1 MRAASSDSNI
11 SRFESRLRNGLG
23 RFASAAGAAAIVAG
37 LVVPGVAVTPGLAS
51 SSQSASGNKIAQ
63 TVPVGG
69 GIVKPPVVPGKQV
82 QHVTS
87 FRSAVG
93 SKQLTFTMHGDGVL
107 TKSVQLSLTNT
118 TNKPLRVVIPAN
130 EIFNPSSAA
139 SQTMMSARDRLV
151 LIPPN
156 TTVSTDL
163 PTLCVSPRSVPPP
176 PPAGVEYSVGNY
188 PDAAEWK
195 SFAAINAAAD
205 QLSRQG
211 KFDNIHLSD
220 VRGTIAQFAVWTKLG
235 RKSANPNDKVDAN
248 TFADQYLKTLSGEF
262 KKDPDKAKK
271 KFGGAFDFA
280 ADGSVIIK
288 DEKKKKEIDS
298 ASTAIFAAIDL
309 TLNLSDDPKLKVPGL
324 PGASNW
330 DTCIQVGERAFEKGD
345 YVEADELLSAA
356 LEEAEKFGEG
366 DIRLATTLLDL
377 AKVNTDQGK
386 YSDAQPQ
393 LERALRIQNKVSP
406 DSPDV
411 AVTEN
416 ALGVLNLHMAR
427 RDSGGKG
434 ISTETKPTFD
444 DAEKYFLKARE
455 LRTKVLGAS
464 SAEVGETL
472 NDLAYL
478 YILEDRGTEA
488 RPLLDQALAIRLK
501 ALGPDSPEVAEVNK
515 NIGALYEK
523 QGKYPLAEK
532 FYKNAL
538 VIDVKALGKEHPYV
552 ATILDG
558 LSNLARL
565 QDKTDEAGSFN
576 SAAKEIR
583 KVSLGQNEE
592 LLASLP
598 DDYQAL
604 TRIKNFAQETD
615 KIEANTQ
622 VFKGLIVEKPK
633 SNKPIKDKWAL
644 VIGVSKFKDPS
655 MNLRYSDKDALAF
668 YNYLIKDAHF
678 RPDHV
683 RLLLNEKAT
692 RENIMSQIG
701 DKWLVRVT
709 GPDDLVVIYFSGHGS
724 PSTLDQKGVNYLVA
738 YNTDKNSLFSTGI
751 NLKEFAGLVH
761 DRVNSERVVMVMD
774 ACHSGAASATKGL
787 TRIHNMDAESVAQG
801 TGQLVICSSEP
812 SQVSWESERYPNGV
826 FTHYLIEGLKLKGP
840 NTPLGDAYEYMKNKV
855 REEVAF
861 DRKEQ
866 QVPIIRSHWEGK
878 DLVMG
883 APPSEIRPSLPA
895 DPSEISADSPQG
907 DIESGKKSLGV
918 PKKTPGAPSAPAKS
932 APHASVKKGT

>member
-1 MRAASSDSNI
+1 MTKAYL
-11 SRFESRLRNGLG
+11 SRLSGLL
-23 RFASAAGAAAIVAG
+23 RPAVTSLSAAMVLTGYTLPVLANGSTQVAQVLPTG
-37 LVVPGVAVTPGLAS
+37 VGVGVGKPPSVPGG
-51 SSQSASGNKIAQ
+51 K
-63 TVPVGG
+63 PV
-69 GIVKPPVVPGKQV
+69 Q
-82 QHVTS
+82 QVTS
-87 FRSAVG
+87 FRNAVN
-93 SKQLTFTMHGDGVL
+93 SKQLSFKMHGDGVL
-107 TKSVQLSLTNT
+107 TKNVQLSLTNN

-130 EIFNPSSAA
+130 EIFNPNTSA

-151 LIPPN
+151 MIPPN
-156 TTVSTDL
+156 TTVNTDL

-176 PPAGVEYSVGNY
+176 PPAGVEYTVGNY
-188 PDAAEWK
+188 SDPADWK
-195 SFAAINAAAD
+195 SFSAINAAAD

-211 KFDNIHLSD
+211 KFDNIKLSD

-235 RKSANPNDKVDAN
+235 RKSANPEDKVDEN
-248 TFADQYLKTLSGEF
+248 TFADQYLKTLGTEY

-271 KFGGAFDFA
+271 KFGDAFEI
-280 ADGSVIIK
+280 GPTGVVSIK
-288 DEKKKKEIDS
+288 DAKKKKEIDA

-309 TLNLSDDPKLKVPGL
+309 TLNLSTDPKLKVPGL
-324 PGASNW
+324 PGNSNW
-330 DTCIQVGERAFEKGD
+330 ETCVQVGERAFEKGD
-345 YVEADELLSAA
+345 YVEAEELLTTA
-356 LEEAEKFGEG
+356 LDEAEKFGEG
-366 DIRLATTLLDL
+366 DIRLATTLIDL
-377 AKVNTDQGK
+377 AKVSTDQGK
-386 YSDAQPQ
+386 YSEAQPR
-393 LERALRIQNKVSP
+393 LERALRIQNKVAP

-416 ALGVLNLHMAR
+416 SLGLLNLHIAR

-434 ISTETKPTFD
+434 ISTETKGSFD
-444 DAEKYFLKARE
+444 DAEKYLIKARE
-455 LRTKVLGAS
+455 LRTRVLGAS
-464 SAEVGETL
+464 SPEVGETL
-472 NDLAYL
+472 NNLAYL
-478 YILEDRGTEA
+478 YILEDRGAEA

-501 ALGPDSPEVAEVNK
+501 ALGPESPEVADVNK
-515 NIGALYEK
+515 NIGVLYEK
-523 QGKYPLAEK
+523 QGKYVQAEK

-538 VIDVKALGKEHPYV
+538 IIDVKALGKDHPYV

-565 QDKTDEAGSFN
+565 QDKTDEAGSFTT
-576 SAAKEIR
+576 AAKEIR
-583 KVSLGQNEE
+583 KVSLGQNAE
-592 LLASLP
+592 LLAALP
-598 DDYQAL
+598 DDYEAL
-604 TRIKNFAQETD
+604 TRIKAFALETD

-622 VFKGLIVEKPK
+622 IFKGLIVEKSK

-644 VIGVSKFKDPS
+644 VIGVSKFKDQS

-692 RENIMSQIG
+692 RENIMAQIG

-751 NLKEFAGLVH
+751 NLKDFSSLVKE
-761 DRVNSERVVMVMD
+761 RVNSDRVVMVMD
-774 ACHSGAASATKGL
+774 ACHSGAASVGATKGL
-787 TRIHNMDAESVAQG
+787 SRVHNMNAEEVAQG
-801 TGQLVICSSEP
+801 SGQLVICSSEP

-826 FTHYLIEGLKLKGP
+826 FTHYLIEGLKTKGS
-840 NTPLGDAYEYMKNKV
+840 NTPLGEAYEYMKNKV

-883 APPSEIRPSLPA
+883 APASEIRSTLPA
-895 DPSEISADSPQG
+895 DPSEVSADQP
-907 DIESGKKSLGV
+907 IEIGTKGLA
-918 PKKTPGAPSAPAKS
+918 PKKPATPAKGAPTARPTASKTVKS
-932 APHASVKKGT
+932 AGKN